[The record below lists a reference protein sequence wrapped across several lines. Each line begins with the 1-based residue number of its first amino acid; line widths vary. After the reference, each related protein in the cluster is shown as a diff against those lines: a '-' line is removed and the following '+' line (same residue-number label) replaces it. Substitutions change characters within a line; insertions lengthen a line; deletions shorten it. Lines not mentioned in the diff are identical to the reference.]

1 MPKLLKTYKISNSSR
16 QNVKAKRKQ
25 RKKNRARERKKKRRC
40 EIYIATGQT
49 NQVMRS
55 GDMNAC
61 VTFIQE

>member
-1 MPKLLKTYKISNSSR
+1 MSNSSR
-16 QNVKAKRKQ
+16 QNMKAKRKQ
-25 RKKNRARERKKKRRC
+25 NKNNKKKHTEQEKRKKKRRC
-40 EIYIATGQT
+40 EIYIATGQL